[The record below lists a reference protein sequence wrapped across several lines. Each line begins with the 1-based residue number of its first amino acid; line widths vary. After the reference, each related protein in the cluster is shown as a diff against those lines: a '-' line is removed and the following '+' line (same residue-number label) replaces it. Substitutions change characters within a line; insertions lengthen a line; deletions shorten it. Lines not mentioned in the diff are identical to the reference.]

1 MASWLNIRS
10 PVLKLIKRCLTT
22 TNSNYLN
29 SQCRKLNLA
38 EQHTKDFES
47 AAAPISED
55 TGDEENGR
63 GTAFRTKK
71 KNGIDGWSKAAPDYE
86 ENPALSAAQ
95 LERRKRLQQRHDF
108 ECIWTRNS

>member
-1 MASWLNIRS
+1 MAKKPPKPS
-10 PVLKLIKRCLTT
+10 VLSLRAPLLTEFYFALLLLRKQRT
-22 TNSNYLN
+22 T
-29 SQCRKLNLA
+29 
-38 EQHTKDFES
+38 
-47 AAAPISED
+47 AAPISED

-63 GTAFRTKK
+63 GTAFRTKTK
-71 KNGIDGWSKAAPDYE
+71 SGIDGWSKAAPDYE